1 MQRGLRVASSEIRD
15 PLNGRDTDSS
25 MTLLDIGLQIILV
38 SVSGVLSPG
47 PLFFAN
53 LVLSKNGGFWSG
65 IKIAIGHTI
74 VELPVVILYSIPLI
88 IFTSQSVTFSI
99 INFISLIGGI
109 SLIAFGILF
118 VVKIIISKNNKHNYL
133 IDSSR
138 IEKPVIAGMLF
149 TGINPFFFLWWI
161 SVGIKLISDSIALL
175 GYPIGIA
182 FLFLVHVWMDYA
194 WLGLTSYFASRG
206 ISVLRSQY
214 HKFIILIL
222 TIPLFY
228 YGINFTLTAIR

>member
-15 PLNGRDTDSS
+15 PFNGRDTDSS

-99 INFISLIGGI
+99 INFISFIGGI
-109 SLIAFGILF
+109 SLISFGILF
-118 VVKIIISKNNKHNYL
+118 VVKIISKNNKHNY
-133 IDSSR
+133 IIESSR

-228 YGINFTLTAIR
+228 FGINFVLTAIR

>member
-1 MQRGLRVASSEIRD
+1 
-15 PLNGRDTDSS
+15 

-99 INFISLIGGI
+99 NFISFIGGI
-109 SLIAFGILF
+109 SLISFGILF
-118 VVKIIISKNNKHNYL
+118 VVKIISKNNKHNY
-133 IDSSR
+133 IIESSR

-194 WLGLTSYFASRG
+194 WLGLTSYFASKG

>member
-15 PLNGRDTDSS
+15 PFNGRDTDSS

-65 IKIAIGHTI
+65 IKIATGHTI

-118 VVKIIISKNNKHNYL
+118 VVKIISKNNKHNYL

>member
-1 MQRGLRVASSEIRD
+1 MQKGLRVASSEIRD
-15 PLNGRDTDSS
+15 PFNGRDTDSD

-99 INFISLIGGI
+99 NFISFIGGI

-118 VVKIIISKNNKHNYL
+118 VVKIISKNNKHNY
-133 IDSSR
+133 IIESSR

>member
-1 MQRGLRVASSEIRD
+1 
-15 PLNGRDTDSS
+15 

-109 SLIAFGILF
+109 SLIVFGILF
-118 VVKIIISKNNKHNYL
+118 VVKIISKNNKHNY
-133 IDSSR
+133 IIESSR

>member
-1 MQRGLRVASSEIRD
+1 MEQRGLRVASSEIRD
-15 PLNGRDTDSS
+15 PFNGRDTDSS

-74 VELPVVILYSIPLI
+74 VELPVIILYSIPLI
-88 IFTSQSVTFSI
+88 IFSSQRVTFSI
-99 INFISLIGGI
+99 INFISFIGWI

-118 VVKIIISKNNKHNYL
+118 VLKTISKNNKHNY
-133 IDSSR
+133 IIESSR

-194 WLGLTSYFASRG
+194 WLGLTSYFASIG

-214 HKFIILIL
+214 HKFVILIL
-222 TIPLFY
+222 TIPFLF
-228 YGINFTLTAIR
+228 FTMVLILP

>member
-15 PLNGRDTDSS
+15 PFNGRDTDSS

-99 INFISLIGGI
+99 INFISFIGGI
-109 SLIAFGILF
+109 SLISFGILF
-118 VVKIIISKNNKHNYL
+118 VVKIISKNNKHNYL

>member
-1 MQRGLRVASSEIRD
+1 
-15 PLNGRDTDSS
+15 

>member
-1 MQRGLRVASSEIRD
+1 
-15 PLNGRDTDSS
+15 

-109 SLIAFGILF
+109 SLIVFGILF
-118 VVKIIISKNNKHNYL
+118 VVKIISKNNKHNY
-133 IDSSR
+133 IIESSR

-228 YGINFTLTAIR
+228 YGINFILTAIR

>member
-15 PLNGRDTDSS
+15 PFNGRDTDSS

-99 INFISLIGGI
+99 NFISFIGGI
-109 SLIAFGILF
+109 SLISFGILF
-118 VVKIIISKNNKHNYL
+118 VVKIISKNNKHNY
-133 IDSSR
+133 IIESSR
-138 IEKPVIAGMLF
+138 IEKPVITGMLF

>member
-15 PLNGRDTDSS
+15 PFNGRDTDSS

-109 SLIAFGILF
+109 SLIVFGILF
-118 VVKIIISKNNKHNYL
+118 VVKIISKNNKHNY
-133 IDSSR
+133 IIESSR

>member
-1 MQRGLRVASSEIRD
+1 MQKGLRVASSEIRD
-15 PLNGRDTDSS
+15 PFNGRDTDSS

-118 VVKIIISKNNKHNYL
+118 VVKIISKNNKHNY
-133 IDSSR
+133 IIESSR
-138 IEKPVIAGMLF
+138 IEKPVITGMLF

>member
-1 MQRGLRVASSEIRD
+1 MEKGLPVASSEIRN
-15 PLNGRDTDSS
+15 PFNGRDISS
-25 MTLLDIGLQIILV
+25 MTLFDMGLQIILV

-65 IKIAIGHTI
+65 IKVAIGHTI
-74 VELPVVILYSIPLI
+74 VELPVVVLYSIPLI
-88 IFTSQSVTFSI
+88 LFSSQSVTFDI
-99 INFISLIGGI
+99 INLISFIGGI

-118 VVKIIISKNNKHNYL
+118 VVKTVSKNNKHNY
-133 IDSSR
+133 IIESSG
-138 IEKPVIAGMLF
+138 IEKPVIAGILF

-194 WLGLTSYFASRG
+194 WLGLSSYFASRG

-214 HKFIILIL
+214 HKFIILLL

>member
-15 PLNGRDTDSS
+15 PFNGRDTDSS

-99 INFISLIGGI
+99 INFISFIGGI
-109 SLIAFGILF
+109 SLISFGILF
-118 VVKIIISKNNKHNYL
+118 VVKIISKNNMHNY
-133 IDSSR
+133 IIESSR

>member
-15 PLNGRDTDSS
+15 PFNGRDIDSD

-99 INFISLIGGI
+99 NFISFIGGI
-109 SLIAFGILF
+109 SLISFGILF
-118 VVKIIISKNNKHNYL
+118 VVKIISKNNKHNY
-133 IDSSR
+133 IIESSR

>member
-1 MQRGLRVASSEIRD
+1 
-15 PLNGRDTDSS
+15 

-228 YGINFTLTAIR
+228 YGINFILTAIR

>member
-15 PLNGRDTDSS
+15 PFNGRDTDSS

-99 INFISLIGGI
+99 NFISFIGGI
-109 SLIAFGILF
+109 SLISFGILF
-118 VVKIIISKNNKHNYL
+118 VVKIISKNNKHNY
-133 IDSSR
+133 IIESSR

-228 YGINFTLTAIR
+228 YGINFVLTAIR

>member
-1 MQRGLRVASSEIRD
+1 M
-15 PLNGRDTDSS
+15 NGRDTDSS

-109 SLIAFGILF
+109 SLIVFGILF
-118 VVKIIISKNNKHNYL
+118 VVKIISKNNKHNY
-133 IDSSR
+133 IIESSR

-228 YGINFTLTAIR
+228 YGINFILTAIR

>member
-15 PLNGRDTDSS
+15 PFNGRDTDSS

-99 INFISLIGGI
+99 INFISFIGGI
-109 SLIAFGILF
+109 SLISFGILF
-118 VVKIIISKNNKHNYL
+118 VVKIISKNNKHNY
-133 IDSSR
+133 IIESSR